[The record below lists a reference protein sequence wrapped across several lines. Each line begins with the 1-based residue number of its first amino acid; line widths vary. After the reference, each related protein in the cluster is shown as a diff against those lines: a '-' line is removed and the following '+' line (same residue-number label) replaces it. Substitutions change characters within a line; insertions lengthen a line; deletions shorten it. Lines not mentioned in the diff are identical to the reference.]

1 MEEQK
6 TQVVVLNKN
15 DAEKFIETDDE
26 IIFNFDKTMEWGLLT
41 VYAPWCGYCQEFEP
55 DLDFLSKELKKYNVH
70 FFKINGDDDENRDL
84 VDLLNIRGYPSL
96 YELVKTNVEG
106 QYRIK
111 SWDKERSV
119 KYILTYLS
127 SEN

>member
-1 MEEQK
+1 M
-6 TQVVVLNKN
+6 
-15 DAEKFIETDDE
+15 
-26 IIFNFDKTMEWGLLT
+26 GLLT
-41 VYAPWCGYCQEFEP
+41 VYAPWCGYCIIYNYLIFFSYKSLN